1 MNYFVIFGSVTLTAL
16 FLFIFL
22 IRLSK
27 IVNQNEVND
36 YVFGILGFLLM
47 IVFIVTN
54 ILFFSYLEIDWQNK
68 IVYTSEFKE
77 IDYYAMI
84 NEVEEKNIIFH
95 DDGQLLSLIIDKDTK
110 FIRNSNKY
118 GKILIEVVSMQAP
131 RVWYMFD
138 YKINYI
144 NNTKYYYVREI
155 YTE

>member
-27 IVNQNEVND
+27 IVNQNEIND
-36 YVFGILGFLLM
+36 FVFGILGFLLM
-47 IVFIVTN
+47 IVFVIVN
-54 ILFFSYLEIDWQNK
+54 ILFFSYLETDWQNK
-68 IVYTSEFKE
+68 IVYTSDFKE
-77 IDYYAMI
+77 IDYYTMI